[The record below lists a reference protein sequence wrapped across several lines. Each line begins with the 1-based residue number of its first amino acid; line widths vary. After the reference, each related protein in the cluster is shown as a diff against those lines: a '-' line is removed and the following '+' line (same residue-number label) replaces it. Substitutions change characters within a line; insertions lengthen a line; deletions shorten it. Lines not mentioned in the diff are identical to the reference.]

1 MSWLCC
7 FKKTQKN
14 KKNVQFD
21 DDIKRILINA
31 DEKSL
36 EGSFDS
42 ECTIDNNIVK
52 ANSNSVVVRSTSH
65 FLPHLK

>member
-1 MSWLCC
+1 MSWFCC
-7 FKKTQKN
+7 FKKTKN
-14 KKNVQFD
+14 KNKLNNKVSFD
-21 DDIKRILINA
+21 NNIHQTLI
-31 DEKSL
+31 
-36 EGSFDS
+36 GSFDS